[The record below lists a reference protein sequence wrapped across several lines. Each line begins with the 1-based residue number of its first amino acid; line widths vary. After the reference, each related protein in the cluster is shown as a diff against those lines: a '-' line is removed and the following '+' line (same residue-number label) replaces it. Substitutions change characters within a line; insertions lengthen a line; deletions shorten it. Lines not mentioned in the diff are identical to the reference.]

1 MGSAMRRTSLLSALA
16 LTLTA
21 FGTANAAPI
30 DDAKAAC
37 QVGERIDGYLGVVDG
52 ASPPAAAARR
62 MREINQA
69 RAAAYAD
76 LARKNGVTVDVT
88 AKLTAEKLI
97 NKAPSGH
104 CVQVGDGDWV
114 EVP

>member
-1 MGSAMRRTSLLSALA
+1 MKTLPLLAAAALA
-16 LTLTA
+16 LGVA
-21 FGTANAAPI
+21 HAAPI
-30 DDAKAAC
+30 DDAKADC

-52 ASPPAAAARR
+52 ASPDDAALRR
-62 MREINQA
+62 MREVNQQ
-69 RAAAYAD
+69 RAAAYGD
-76 LARKNGVTVDVT
+76 LAAKNGVTVDVT

-104 CVQVGDGDWV
+104 CVQDEGGSWV